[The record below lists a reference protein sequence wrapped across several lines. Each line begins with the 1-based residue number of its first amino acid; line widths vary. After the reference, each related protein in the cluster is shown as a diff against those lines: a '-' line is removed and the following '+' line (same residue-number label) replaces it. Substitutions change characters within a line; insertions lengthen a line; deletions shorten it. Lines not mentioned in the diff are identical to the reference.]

1 MVGAV
6 VEGGSG
12 TLVGSTCMGDG
23 GLGITCGC
31 GGGAGTGGG

>member
-1 MVGAV
+1 MAGAV

-12 TLVGSTCMGDG
+12 TLLGSTTIGNG

-31 GGGAGTGGG
+31 GSRAGTGGG